1 MALMRGGGESFVFP
15 SGIRFHPALQIA
27 RAALVLCGV
36 CASSAAAQTAD
47 PDAEA
52 SVRWGPLSMRSTIA
66 LSNLGVDTN
75 VFNRPPATQLP
86 GDFTLTFTPNTN
98 LWLRLGRTWI
108 DGNIRVD
115 WVYFN
120 RYASERGANS
130 RYRVGV
136 TRTLNRV
143 RVTGGAGRASLRD
156 RPNAEIDARS
166 QMFERAFNG
175 EVEVRAFGKTSLG
188 AKTLHRKQT
197 FDKDAVFLGA
207 SLAAELD
214 TTTTSNSILVRHALT
229 PLTTLSLELGKEKNR
244 FFSALRDADST
255 RLLGVIALQP
265 SALVNGTAT
274 IGYRH
279 FVPHNRDIPSYSGPT
294 AVVNLGYRLFGTSRV
309 GVQIDRDVQFS
320 YDANQPYYLQ
330 TGVAWTVQQQIYG
343 PFDVLA
349 RISNARM
356 AYRDRVGAVV
366 QVSNRVDRSRV
377 IGGGAGYRLGVD
389 KRVGFTIDYV
399 TRNAQVASRAFK
411 GLRYGFSVT
420 YER

>member
-1 MALMRGGGESFVFP
+1 MFSFCTRLYPGSRHAL
-15 SGIRFHPALQIA
+15 
-27 RAALVLCGV
+27 AALLLCVLF
-36 CASSAAAQTAD
+36 AAAAAAQTAD

-66 LSNLGVDTN
+66 LSNLGVDNN

-98 LWLRLGRTWI
+98 LWLRLGRTWV
-108 DGNIRVD
+108 DGTIKVD
-115 WVYFN
+115 WNYFN

-143 RVTGGAGRASLRD
+143 RVTAGAARASLRD

-166 QMFERAFNG
+166 QQFEKAFNG
-175 EVEVRAFGKTSLG
+175 EIEFRAFGKTSLG
-188 AKTLHRKQT
+188 AKTLHRKTT
-197 FDKDAVFLGA
+197 FDKDAVFLGR
-207 SLAAELD
+207 SLAVELD
-214 TTTTSNSILVRHALT
+214 KTTISNMFLVRYALT
-229 PLTTLSLELGKEKNR
+229 SLTMVTLEFGREKDR
-244 FFSALRDADST
+244 FFFPLRDADST
-255 RLLGVIALQP
+255 RLLSVIALQP

-279 FVPHNRDIPSYSGPT
+279 FVPHNRDVPTYSGPT
-294 AVVNLGYRLFGTSRV
+294 AVVNLGYRLFGSARI
-309 GVQIDRDVQFS
+309 GVQIDRDVQYSFNP
-320 YDANQPYYLQ
+320 NQPYFLQ
-330 TGVAWTVQQQIYG
+330 TGVGWTAQQQIYG
-343 PFDVLA
+343 PFDVMA

-366 QVSNRVDRSRV
+366 QVSKAVDRQRTL
-377 IGGGAGYRLGVD
+377 GGGAGYRLGAD
-389 KRVGFTIDYV
+389 KRVGFTVDRV
-399 TRNAQVASRAFK
+399 SRRSNITGRVYN
-411 GLRYGFSVT
+411 GLKYGISVT